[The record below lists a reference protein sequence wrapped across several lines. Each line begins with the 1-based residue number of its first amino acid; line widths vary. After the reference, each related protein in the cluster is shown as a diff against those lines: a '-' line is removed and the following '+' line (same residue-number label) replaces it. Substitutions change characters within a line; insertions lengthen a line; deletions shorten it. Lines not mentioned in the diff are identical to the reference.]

1 MEILEF
7 INRITR
13 TSCISFFTY
22 IVFIKLLNYKG
33 NNYMKTIIISIISI
47 IEGIIGALLYKYI
60 PLFIIIF
67 LIYFLYGF
75 LIAQIVKNK
84 VLYSIII
91 TFISFAI
98 TYLIYV
104 ISVFVSAI
112 ILKTINSSIQ
122 VNSILIFIGAIV
134 IETIILHG
142 IFKKK
147 RFKNGIP
154 FLQNEGNIKNIG
166 IIGFAFI
173 GIALLLYALLS
184 NSIGKSKFNTYVFSA
199 LLIEIICLLIWINSK
214 ITSYYKQKLK
224 EKTIEELEN
233 EIKEKDNEINKI
245 LEENKAIA
253 VINHKYSN
261 RIKALEDF
269 SSKITSKPEVIEKM
283 RIEFGEDFVDFAKQI
298 KTLSKEYIK
307 EVQEKVNNENKLEKT
322 GIFGI
327 DSILEYMNTE
337 AIQHNIKL
345 NLKIYGSI
353 SYMIENIIEANRLET
368 LLGDHIKDAIIAID
382 SSENTYRDI
391 LVEIGEIKGCY
402 EVCIYDTGIEFEINT
417 LLNLGLK
424 EITTH
429 KLTGGSGIGFMTTFE
444 TLKATKASLIIEE
457 KHPISDKDYTKAIRI
472 KFDGKHEYKI
482 CSYRAEEI
490 PSKNSRIIIENLE

>member
-1 MEILEF
+1 METIDF
-7 INRITR
+7 INNIARI
-13 TSCISFFTY
+13 CFINILTY
-22 IVFIKLLNYKG
+22 VVFIKLINYKT
-33 NNYMKTIIISIISI
+33 NSIVQTIQIIIVSVLEAIIYTISI
-47 IEGIIGALLYKYI
+47 KYLDGFIRIILLYS
-60 PLFIIIF
+60 LHGLIIAKITNNR
-67 LIYFLYGF
+67 I
-75 LIAQIVKNK
+75 Q
-84 VLYSIII
+84 YSIII
-91 TFISFAI
+91 TCISLAISYVIYIISIALSGIIVKIINLDVQINSISILFITIVLESI
-98 TYLIYV
+98 ILYLIFR
-104 ISVFVSAI
+104 IRR
-112 ILKTINSSIQ
+112 LRN
-122 VNSILIFIGAIV
+122 GA
-134 IETIILHG
+134 T
-142 IFKKK
+142 
-147 RFKNGIP
+147 
-154 FLQNEGNIKNIG
+154 FLQNTGKVNNIG
-166 IIGFAFI
+166 VIGFVLTGAAI
-173 GIALLLYALLS
+173 LIYALF
-184 NSIGKSKFNTYVFSA
+184 GKVSDVVFNKYLFVGV
-199 LLIEIICLLIWINSK
+199 LIEIICLFIWINSK

-261 RIKALEDF
+261 RIKALEGF
-269 SSKITSKPEVIEKM
+269 SSKIMSKPEVIEKM
-283 RIEFGEDFVDFAKQI
+283 RIEFGEDFVDFSKQI
-298 KTLSKEYIK
+298 KTLSKEYTK
-307 EVQEKVNNENKLEKT
+307 EVQEKVNNENKLENT

-327 DSILEYMNTE
+327 NNILEYMNTE

-382 SSENTYRDI
+382 SSENTYKDI